1 MSEKICI
8 FPQDKTTDFL
18 SPIYELLVSQ
28 GYEGFHVDTNIFDIK
43 GLFTALRKAKDVV
56 FLGHGSSG
64 KLYGSPN
71 NTEQVSL
78 IGKDEMDMLR
88 DKHLFLLSCNSS
100 ELGHYYGLTHVIGF
114 DDIPTDRADVL
125 AIAQNEL
132 FPNLQEED
140 ILVYNRSLVNA
151 VCFAFG
157 HGGLQNMN
165 ELYNYLR
172 LAINME
178 VVRCLLQKTCPMY
191 RDVADCLQ
199 KLKND
204 CEIF

>member
-1 MSEKICI
+1 MSERICI

-28 GYEGFHVDTNIFDIK
+28 GYEGFHVDTNIFNIK
-43 GLFTALRKAKDVV
+43 ELFTALRNAKEVV
-56 FLGHGSSG
+56 FLGHGSFG

-71 NTEQVSL
+71 GLRQVSL
-78 IGKDEMDMLR
+78 IGKEEMDLLR
-88 DKHLFLLSCNSS
+88 NKHLFLLSCNSS
-100 ELGHYYGLTHVIGF
+100 ELGHYYGLTHVVGF
-114 DDIPTDRADVL
+114 GDIPTDRADVL

-151 VCFAFG
+151 VCFAFR

-165 ELYNYLR
+165 KLYNCLR
-172 LAINME
+172 LAINRE
-178 VVRCLLQKTCPMY
+178 VVLCLLQRVCPMY